1 MFCRWKLLEFAELK
15 RSSISF
21 FDIEKPETAIS
32 RWSRARMKAAKVR
45 SKEIDVCV
53 CVCVCVSN
61 LLYRISKYQIF
72 YPLQVGKGLSKD
84 AKARKLALLHWLEAV
99 RYSLEIKLWNGV
111 TGLLYLILILF
122 SLSNRLI
129 HGIVMDITFNFIM
142 SNGFIARAR
151 SLSSIGKFS

>member
-32 RWSRARMKAAKVR
+32 RWSRARMRAAKVR

-53 CVCVCVSN
+53 CVLSN
-61 LLYRISKYQIF
+61 LLYRISKYQNF

-99 RYSLEIKLWNGV
+99 RYRLEIKLWNGF

-122 SLSNRLI
+122 FLSNRLI
-129 HGIVMDITFNFIM
+129 HGIVMDTTFNFIM
-142 SNGFIARAR
+142 SIGFIARAH